1 MKKDRPNGESP
12 EQYKGVRT
20 WSRKRWAWEFL
31 RRNADLLKQC
41 SALDK
46 DAPEALSKEDIA
58 EQFGL
63 KRFKSAAEPYSKKGK
78 FQKPRFVAESV
89 PSYSRLLDE
98 HPPRRVR
105 ALQAGEVAFILD
117 LDAALLNAASLRK
130 QISVLTKTAKKRLSE
145 LAELR
150 KVAKVPAH
158 RVHENQLLSFIRI
171 LDARAA
177 GMKRRDVFELVFSGE
192 ADHCAGEGSTWEDV
206 YSPLEAR
213 AKEYAARDYIK
224 LVLTDKT

>member
-1 MKKDRPNGESP
+1 MKKDRPNGKSL
-12 EQYKGVRT
+12 EQYKGTDT

-31 RRNADLLKQC
+31 RRNVDFLKHC
-41 SALDK
+41 KALTK
-46 DAPEALSKEDIA
+46 NAPEALSEEDIA
-58 EQFGL
+58 RQFGL

-78 FQKPRFVAESV
+78 FKQPRFVAESV

-98 HPPRRVR
+98 HPARRIR
-105 ALQAGEVAFILD
+105 LLQAGEVAFILD

-130 QISVLTKTAKKRLSE
+130 QIAVLTKIAKRRLGV

-150 KVAKVPAH
+150 KVAKVPSH
-158 RVHENQLLSFIRI
+158 RIHQDQLLSFIRI

-177 GMKRRDVFELVFSGE
+177 GMKRQDVFELVFRDE
-192 ADHCAGEGSTWEDV
+192 AAQCAQKAGGWEDV

-224 LVLTDKT
+224 LVLSDKR

>member
-1 MKKDRPNGESP
+1 MKKERPNGKSL
-12 EQYKGVRT
+12 EQYKGADT

-31 RRNADLLKQC
+31 RRNVDFLERCKALK
-41 SALDK
+41 K
-46 DAPEALSKEDIA
+46 NVPEALSEEDVA
-58 EQFGL
+58 SQFGL
-63 KRFKSAAEPYSKKGK
+63 KRFKSAAEPYSKKGE

-98 HPPRRVR
+98 HPARRVR
-105 ALQAGEVAFILD
+105 LLQAGEVAFILD

-130 QISVLTKTAKKRLSE
+130 QIAVLTKIAKKRLGE

-150 KVAKVPAH
+150 KVEKVPKH

-177 GMKRRDVFELVFSGE
+177 GMKRQDIFELVFPDE
-192 ADHCAGEGSTWEDV
+192 AEQCARKAGTWEDV

-213 AKEYAARDYIK
+213 AKEYVARDHIK